1 MDYSQHLVRINP
13 QIALDRKSHIGNWE
27 GPVASWIR
35 SPIWV
40 PRNDLRTGCPGSQ
53 PREMDVAELLDVE
66 ESRTQGAA
74 DDEKDGKLWNRAGI
88 SLCEMGRCLFSVFL
102 TVIFCILISHVL
114 SMVKSVVK
122 SKFSRLKGRPAA
134 LGYSYLRVRWPYCFI
149 VLTILSKWQLS
160 GYFIKVHRELLRL
173 SYFTHPPLARIGCS
187 IPRLLNDAFLPPRN
201 FARIDEDARQRKR
214 DREGEPYFMVGWL
227 GFLMASISFAR
238 FHGDRALTLRSLL
251 FGQRRGQDAKKM

>member
-88 SLCEMGRCLFSVFL
+88 SLCEMGRWQSLSVFSFL
-102 TVIFCILISHVL
+102 MFCLCFVL
-114 SMVKSVVK
+114 SQLKCLKSMVKPVVK
-122 SKFSRLKGRPAA
+122 SKFSLLKGRPAS

-149 VLTILSKWQLS
+149 VLTILSKMTT
-160 GYFIKVHRELLRL
+160 ERL
-173 SYFTHPPLARIGCS
+173 
-187 IPRLLNDAFLPPRN
+187 
-201 FARIDEDARQRKR
+201 
-214 DREGEPYFMVGWL
+214 
-227 GFLMASISFAR
+227 
-238 FHGDRALTLRSLL
+238 FHKSA
-251 FGQRRGQDAKKM
+251 